1 MARNWLRSAMLPRK
15 YWYHALKRACKVC
28 NMLPLKQVDKIT
40 SPHELVYGQ
49 KLDYRNMLP
58 MFSIAYINLPK
69 DTSEGGKWR
78 PQLLQCILMGKSHKS
93 NAYLYYHPPTKQL
106 ISSAETVK
114 YDLTRPAGP
123 AFNEPYNH
131 QFSINTQSSMEFL
144 HKPPTHESINI
155 VYRITSSNQY
165 IKSRILH
172 APINDDNNHYTV
184 QDCNSGDIHEVPTEE
199 ISTTKPTELN
209 HHQDTDPFPD
219 IPWLKTDA
227 KITVIIP
234 AFQYQPKQGY
244 LKFNSATGEWSFS
257 PGRKGTLQPIPLPNF
272 HELAPS
278 MIDNKKIFKG
288 WKSSRVALSA
298 RQVQATSNIMSHL
311 IIARKVSAAHLKKQQ
326 PPTSLTSHKLME
338 QSDKDNWDAS
348 YKEEY
353 DGLVNINTWT
363 VITEAEYQENR
374 EKYGRKMPTM
384 AIAVIKRDRQ
394 GRPDCAKYRIVALD
408 NLDSHKWSRAN
419 CYAPVMSQQELRFI
433 VALAAKKKCVPKTGD
448 IKQAFCQ
455 SQLPEGENYICTP
468 PPGCILSKPN
478 TLWKLNKTLYG
489 LK

>member
-1 MARNWLRSAMLPRK
+1 
-15 YWYHALKRACKVC
+15 
-28 NMLPLKQVDKIT
+28 
-40 SPHELVYGQ
+40 
-49 KLDYRNMLP
+49 
-58 MFSIAYINLPK
+58 
-69 DTSEGGKWR
+69 
-78 PQLLQCILMGKSHKS
+78 
-93 NAYLYYHPPTKQL
+93 
-106 ISSAETVK
+106 
-114 YDLTRPAGP
+114 
-123 AFNEPYNH
+123 
-131 QFSINTQSSMEFL
+131 MEFL

-433 VALAAKKKCVPKTGD
+433 MTLASKKKCVPKTGD